1 MSKSLGN
8 FWTIRD
14 IIQKV
19 NPLVLRLALVNAHYR
34 SPIDMNEQLLND
46 AQRNHDRILQVYES
60 ALKTATEGRQH
71 TLPTPDL
78 ASSDPLTKALGLLER
93 LAEGFA
99 QAMDD
104 DFNSREAVA
113 KVLAA
118 TKQLQHLMTLGSD
131 EEDNRAIAN
140 YAKEWLEETAG
151 DILGILPTPEVL
163 LAEPEVDPRRA
174 EIADQVEA
182 LLVERGEA
190 RASKD
195 WNRADAIRDQLSE
208 LGVTVK
214 DTADGPVW
222 DLQ

>member
-8 FWTIRD
+8 FWTIQD
-14 IIQKV
+14 IIEKV
-19 NPLVLRLALVNAHYR
+19 DPLVLRLALVNAHYR

-46 AQRNHDRILQVYES
+46 AQRNHHRILSVYES
-60 ALKTATEGRQH
+60 ALRMATDGRQH
-71 TLPTPDL
+71 QLPTPDL
-78 ASSDPLTKALGLLER
+78 TSGDPLTKSLGLLER

-118 TKQLQHLMTLGSD
+118 TKQLQHLMSLGTD
-131 EEDNRAIAN
+131 EGDKRAIAT

-151 DILGILPTPEVL
+151 TILGILPTPDVL
-163 LAEPEVDPRRA
+163 LAEPEEDPRKA
-174 EIADQVEA
+174 GIADQVET
-182 LLVERGEA
+182 LLADRAEA

-195 WNRADAIRDQLSE
+195 WPRADAIRDQLNA
-208 LGVTVK
+208 LGVVVK